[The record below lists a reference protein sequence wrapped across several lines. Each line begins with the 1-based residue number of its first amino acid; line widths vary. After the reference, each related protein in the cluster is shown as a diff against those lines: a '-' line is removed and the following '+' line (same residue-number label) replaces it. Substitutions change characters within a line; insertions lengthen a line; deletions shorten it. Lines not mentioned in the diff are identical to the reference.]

1 MENTE
6 AQEGLEKIDN
16 AEVTVD
22 SQDTS
27 SAKNEVIDK
36 WNYLLINGKFKTV
49 EVQNPNFDKGVLN
62 SIKDLR
68 PFNKKG
74 EDEKPITPT
83 VQDALNL
90 KRDIYTS
97 FLRKP
102 FKNFLILTGAGA
114 SMDVGGPSMK
124 TLWDIANKK
133 YEVTD
138 LFDGTDI
145 EENGFEIICQKVKH
159 DYADTNLEILLS
171 KIEGTIHFNDDIEIE
186 LDKKKVKLSDIKKE
200 LFDIIK
206 NKCSI
211 PCPEEAEKFP
221 HKVLLEKLL
230 QRKVTSPRIKV
241 FTLNYD
247 LLFEYASEKINAI
260 MIDGFSFTFPRTF
273 SGRNFDYDIVQ
284 RENSKVQEE
293 DNFIQ
298 RVFHLHKLHGSVN
311 WERSGDKTIIKE
323 NAVEP
328 LMVYPREAKYEDS
341 YDQPFFEMMAR
352 FQRNLRINNDT
363 LLLCIGYSFNDKH
376 INSAI
381 EEALNQNP
389 SFRLAIIDP
398 GFDNDNVA
406 SSLKEIKRLALQTER
421 ILLVSETFSDF
432 ADYFPEIGT
441 YENNDLPTISLRNER
456 TKD

>member
-1 MENTE
+1 M
-6 AQEGLEKIDN
+6 
-16 AEVTVD
+16 
-22 SQDTS
+22 
-27 SAKNEVIDK
+27 AKDK
-36 WNYLLINGKFKTV
+36 WEYLLINGKYKTV
-49 EVQNPNFDKGVLN
+49 EVQNPKFDKGILN
-62 SIKDLR
+62 SVEDLR
-68 PFNKKG
+68 PFNKK
-74 EDEKPITPT
+74 DDDDKPT
-83 VQDALNL
+83 VQDAQSL
-90 KRDIYTS
+90 KREVYS
-97 FLRKP
+97 AFFRKP

-124 TLWDIANKK
+124 TLWNLADKK
-133 YEVTD
+133 YQVKDPLEID
-138 LFDGTDI
+138 PD
-145 EENGFEIICQKVKH
+145 ENGLEKICKQVKH
-159 DYADTNLEILLS
+159 DYTDTNLESLLS
-171 KIEGTIHFNDDIEIE
+171 KIEGTIHFNDDLEVKLNNQE
-186 LDKKKVKLSDIKKE
+186 VKLSKIREEVFK
-200 LFDIIK
+200 IIK
-206 NKCSI
+206 TECSI
-211 PCPEEAEKFP
+211 PYPTDSIKFP

-247 LLFEYASEKINAI
+247 LLFEYASEKLNAI

-273 SGRNFDYDIVQ
+273 SGRYFDYDIVQ

-311 WERSGDKTIIKE
+311 WERNGDTTIINDKTEK
-323 NAVEP
+323 P

-352 FQRNLRINNDT
+352 FQRSLRINNDT

-398 GFDNDNVA
+398 GFDNDFA
-406 SSLKEIKRLALQTER
+406 TTSLKEIKKLALETER
-421 ILLVSETFSDF
+421 VLMVSETFSDF

-441 YENNDLPTISLRNER
+441 YENNDLPTINLRNER

>member
-1 MENTE
+1 MEKE
-6 AQEGLEKIDN
+6 EWK
-16 AEVTVD
+16 
-22 SQDTS
+22 
-27 SAKNEVIDK
+27 
-36 WNYLLINGKFKTV
+36 YLLINGKFKTV
-49 EVQNPNFDKGVLN
+49 EVKNPVYDGIKLQ
-62 SIKDLR
+62 SIQDLK
-68 PFNKKG
+68 PFNKRDADG
-74 EDEKPITPT
+74 NPVKPN
-83 VQDALNL
+83 VNDAIQL
-90 KRDIYTS
+90 KRENYIA
-97 FLRKP
+97 FFRKP
-102 FKNFLILTGAGA
+102 FKNLLILTGAGA
-114 SMDVGGPSMK
+114 SMDVKGPSMRD
-124 TLWDIANKK
+124 LWNIVDEK
-133 YEVTD
+133 YKILD
-138 LFDGTDI
+138 LFDGDI
-145 EENGFEIICQKVKH
+145 EENGFEIICNSVKH
-159 DYADTNLEILLS
+159 DYKDINLETLLS
-171 KIEGTIHFNDDIEIE
+171 RIEGTIHFNDDLEIV
-186 LDKKKVKLSDIKKE
+186 LDKKEIKLSQIRKD
-200 LFDIIK
+200 LFEIIK
-206 NKCSI
+206 TNCSI
-211 PCPEEAEKFP
+211 ACPEDATKFP

-273 SGRNFDYDIVQ
+273 SGRYFDYDIVQ

-298 RVFHLHKLHGSVN
+298 RVFHLHKLHGSIN
-311 WERSGDKTIIKE
+311 WERNGEKTIIKE
-323 NAVEP
+323 NTEVP

-352 FQRNLRINNDT
+352 FQRNLRVNNDT

-406 SSLKEIKRLALQTER
+406 SSLKEIKKLAVQTER

-432 ADYFPEIGT
+432 ADYFPEIRT
-441 YENNDLPTISLRNER
+441 YENDDFHPINLKNEQS
-456 TKD
+456 KD